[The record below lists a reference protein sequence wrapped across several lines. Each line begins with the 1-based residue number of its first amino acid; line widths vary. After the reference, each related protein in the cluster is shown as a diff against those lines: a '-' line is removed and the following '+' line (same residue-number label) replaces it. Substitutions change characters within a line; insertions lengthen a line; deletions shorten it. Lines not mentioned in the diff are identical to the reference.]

1 MNDVNYDVDQKKYIY
16 SCGQADKY
24 IYNTYKQFNRVV

>member
-1 MNDVNYDVDQKKYIY
+1 MNDVNCDVDQNQYIY

-24 IYNTYKQFNRVV
+24 MYNMYKQFN